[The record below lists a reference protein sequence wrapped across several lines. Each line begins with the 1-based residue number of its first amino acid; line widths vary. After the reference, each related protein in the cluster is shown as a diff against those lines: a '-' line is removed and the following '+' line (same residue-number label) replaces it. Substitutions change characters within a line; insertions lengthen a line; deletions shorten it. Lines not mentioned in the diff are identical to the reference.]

1 MNDKNHPSRR
11 RVCSAALGAA
21 LTTACAVAALPALA
35 QTFPARDFSGVIMW
49 GAGGATDVVARAV
62 APLAEEALGRKI
74 VLQNRSGG
82 AGAISTNFVNQQ
94 ASDGYTLLMGAEN
107 PQLHG
112 VMSLGELDYSKFYP
126 VNILGRGVGVI
137 VAHKDKPWKSVSE
150 LIADARRRERNS
162 APTAGDPGLKGLC
175 AHTTPVTLWQPT
187 RRAAVDAML
196 PMPMPTPMAARRRAN
211 DVPAYCGVLR

>member
-1 MNDKNHPSRR
+1 MNDQNHPSRR
-11 RVCSAALGAA
+11 RVCAAALGAA

-62 APLAEEALGRKI
+62 APLAEGALGRKI

-112 VMSLGELDYSKFYP
+112 VMSLGE
-126 VNILGRGVGVI
+126 NE
-137 VAHKDKPWKSVSE
+137 VA
-150 LIADARRRERNS
+150 
-162 APTAGDPGLKGLC
+162 TG
-175 AHTTPVTLWQPT
+175 
-187 RRAAVDAML
+187 AAVETSGRWGDYYQMTVDPVDDCTFWFVGMYRPSGSWA
-196 PMPMPTPMAARRRAN
+196 TRASDFKFSNCGGFFVFCSNNDSIGSQCEAR
-211 DVPAYCGVLR
+211 